1 VNKNR
6 KGKKMFK
13 IKKYMMKEDENEI
26 IKKIKNLDFKNVKY
40 V

>member
-1 VNKNR
+1 
-6 KGKKMFK
+6 MFK